1 MERMVPRF
9 DPNLIRG
16 RLTVLTCYLTGNRPA
31 VDRPQSHPPVFGR
44 PIPLSAQPPD
54 LPLSTEHPLRM

>member
-16 RLTVLTCYLTGNRPA
+16 RLTVLTCYQQFKHYTKQFVSSVARGGS
-31 VDRPQSHPPVFGR
+31 V
-44 PIPLSAQPPD
+44 
-54 LPLSTEHPLRM
+54 